1 MVMESDS
8 VIGRAVIVLKIAAK
22 NWKKLY
28 LPVEI
33 NGQATRNSERVDSNA
48 IVSLLEK

>member
-8 VIGRAVIVLKIAAK
+8 VIGRAVIVLKITAK
-22 NWKKLY
+22 NGKKLY

-33 NGQATRNSERVDSNA
+33 NGQATLNIERVDSNA